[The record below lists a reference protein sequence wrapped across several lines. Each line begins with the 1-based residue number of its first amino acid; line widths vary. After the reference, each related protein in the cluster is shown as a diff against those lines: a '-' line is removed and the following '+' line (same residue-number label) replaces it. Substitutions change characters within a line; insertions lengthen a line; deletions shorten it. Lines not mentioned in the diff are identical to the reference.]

1 MRRAQIGKFL
11 RFSATGVGYVDC
23 YLRRCYETWSWY
35 FVFMEA
41 CVGCNEGKASGVA
54 KDGHTDVAFW
64 SPNKTRQVIGD
75 EVTNPNAKV
84 IY

>member
-1 MRRAQIGKFL
+1 MGKFL
-11 RFSATGVGYVDC
+11 RFSETGVGYVDC
-23 YLRRCYETWSWY
+23 YLRRCDEIRSWY

-41 CVGCNEGKASGVA
+41 CVGCNEGKAASVA
-54 KDGHTDVAFW
+54 KDGHTGVALW
-64 SPNKTRQVIGD
+64 SPNKTWQVIGD

>member
-1 MRRAQIGKFL
+1 MR
-11 RFSATGVGYVDC
+11 TGVGYVDY
-23 YLRRCYETWSWY
+23 YLRRCDEIRSWY

-41 CVGCNEGKASGVA
+41 CVRCNKGEAASVA
-54 KDGHTDVAFW
+54 KDGHTDVALG

>member
-1 MRRAQIGKFL
+1 
-11 RFSATGVGYVDC
+11 
-23 YLRRCYETWSWY
+23 
-35 FVFMEA
+35 MEA
-41 CVGCNEGKASGVA
+41 CVGCNKREAASVA
-54 KDGHTDVAFW
+54 KDGHTDVALW